1 MLLLFGRSVKARNEL
16 LVLQYSGGES
26 AIAFMRICWEFHMKA
41 MAYSSNHCISR
52 FCNALDMLIGV
63 LLMLEA
69 SKLPQLEIF

>member
-1 MLLLFGRSVKARNEL
+1 
-16 LVLQYSGGES
+16 
-26 AIAFMRICWEFHMKA
+26 MKA

-69 SKLPQLEIF
+69 PKLPQLEIF